1 MHSAR
6 PGPRR
11 HPMLIAT
18 ALGIA
23 MVSAPALCRAQ
34 DEDDKDACIDASE
47 QGQKLRD
54 KGKLHAAREAFLTC
68 SREVCP
74 PLVKTDCAG
83 WLADVDARRPSVV
96 VSAHDPQGRDTAEV
110 RVTLDGT
117 LLSPSLDGRAI
128 PVDPGE
134 HVFRY
139 ERAGSPPVEQR
150 VILREGEQRR
160 VLEVRFQSQP
170 RPPEQPATA
179 SADGVTNGVPAGVFV
194 LSGVGALGVG
204 LFVGLGLSARSDVD
218 DLRATCAP
226 NCAEDDVEAARAK
239 AIAANVSLGAGV
251 LALGAAAVVFF
262 TRPRATPRPPAVATL
277 NLAPVT
283 GGFVFG
289 MSGHF

>member
-1 MHSAR
+1 MHTAR
-6 PGPRR
+6 LGPRR
-11 HPMLIAT
+11 RPMVVAA

-23 MVSAPALCRAQ
+23 MVSAPAICRAQ
-34 DEDDKDACIDASE
+34 DEDEKDACIDASE

-54 KGKLHAAREAFLTC
+54 QGKLHAAREAFLTC
-68 SREVCP
+68 SRAVCP
-74 PLVKTDCAG
+74 ALVKTDCAG

-96 VSAHDPQGRDTAEV
+96 VRAHDPEGRDTAEV
-110 RVTLDGT
+110 RVTLDGS
-117 LLSPSLDGRAI
+117 LLSPRLDGRAM

-139 ERAGSPPVEQR
+139 ERGGSPPVEQR

-170 RPPEQPATA
+170 RPPEQPVEA
-179 SADGVTNGVPAGVFV
+179 SPGVPAGVFV

-204 LFVGLGLSARSDVD
+204 LFVGLGLSARNDVD

-226 NCAEDDVEAARAK
+226 NCLEDDVEAARAK
-239 AIAANVSLGAGV
+239 AIAANVSLGAGA

-262 TRPRATPRPPAVATL
+262 TRPRATPRPPAAATL
-277 NLAPVT
+277 EFAPVA
-283 GGFVFG
+283 GGG
-289 MSGHF
+289 MVGVSGYF